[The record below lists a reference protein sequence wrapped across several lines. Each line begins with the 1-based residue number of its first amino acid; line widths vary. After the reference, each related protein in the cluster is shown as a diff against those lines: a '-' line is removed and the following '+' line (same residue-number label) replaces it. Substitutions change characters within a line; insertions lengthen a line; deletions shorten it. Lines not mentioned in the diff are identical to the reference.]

1 MAEELMP
8 LCVRFAEKFTNLAMD
23 FPTIFQAFVIFA
35 ILGSIGSEISLNPR
49 SCCTN
54 TLPCNSLLNVRLA

>member
-23 FPTIFQAFVIFA
+23 FPTTLQTFVTFA
-35 ILGSIGSEISLNPR
+35 ILGSVSLKYH
-49 SCCTN
+49 
-54 TLPCNSLLNVRLA
+54 

>member
-23 FPTIFQAFVIFA
+23 FPTIFQASVTFA
-35 ILGSIGSEISLNPR
+35 ILGVVSFKISAHAVQTR
-49 SCCTN
+49 C
-54 TLPCNSLLNVRLA
+54 LAKVC